1 MQGEPVL
8 KHDGVDYG
16 IPMDSISQGET
27 DGKTLLLHDPKSQTY
42 YSTPASDIQSFH
54 VQELIRLPGDNGTGS
69 ISAQDYE
76 KPPKKQ
82 PKYLKMRF
90 RPVGSGNGPAE
101 TIGTSDEESEEKPTF
116 KVPKDTTEDKEERK
130 RKHRHTEDQANGEP
144 RKKSKKHSSSEG
156 GDKMDVDGKEK
167 KKSSKSKD
175 KDEKKRKKAEKA
187 WT

>member
-82 PKYLKMRF
+82 PKHLKMRF

-101 TIGTSDEESEEKPTF
+101 TIGTSDEETEEEKPTF
-116 KVPKDTTEDKEERK
+116 KVPKDTTEDKGERK
-130 RKHRHTEDQANGEP
+130 RKHRHTEDQTNGEH
-144 RKKSKKHSSSEG
+144 RKKSKKHSSLEG

-167 KKSSKSKD
+167 KSSKNKD

-187 WT
+187 